1 MDYTEKQIQVFG
13 GVLALARQ
21 GVDLQALRVQQIA
34 QAAGLGK
41 GTLYEYFTSKE
52 EILAG
57 AVCWSLETLL
67 IRLETLLAAP
77 GDFAAHTTALLA
89 ALHDTMQCDGIAYRS
104 LAGGAEGGDMP
115 SLACRFTAAR
125 PELTARLEAL
135 ERALIAQGRAE
146 GAIRPAWPED
156 YCRCVVE
163 TALLAAA
170 AAAQC
175 PGGGPVGPENLCRM
189 VCRALA

>member
-1 MDYTEKQIQVFG
+1 MNYTEKQIRVFE

-21 GVDLQALRVQQIA
+21 GVDLHGLKVEQIA
-34 QAAGLGK
+34 RSAGLGK
-41 GTLYEYFTSKE
+41 GTLYEYFSSKE

-67 IRLETLLAAP
+67 TRLEELLEQP

-89 ALHDTMQCDGIAYRS
+89 ALHDTLQCDGIAYRS
-104 LAGGAEGGDMP
+104 LAGAESGEMTG
-115 SLACRFTAAR
+115 LACRFTASR
-125 PELTARLEAL
+125 PELLARLAAL
-135 ERALIAQGRAE
+135 EAALIAQGRAE

-170 AAAQC
+170 AAAQSPC
-175 PGGGPVGPENLCRM
+175 AGPVGPENLCRM